1 MGFKSGSPLSQ
12 PRGAVR
18 KAAPIAT
25 ERSRAIAPD
34 SLAPGGLLLEI
45 GERRHTAVGREMVDD
60 LRQRGREL
68 VQELLLAHA
77 GPLRKLVEHVGPE
90 RRAELARLDRLIGS
104 VADPGIDLGGHSAR
118 GELADEIIEPE

>member
-1 MGFKSGSPLSQ
+1 MGFKSGSPLGQ
-12 PRGAVR
+12 PQGAVR

-25 ERSRAIAPD
+25 ERSRAIAPG

-77 GPLRKLVEHVGPE
+77 GLLRELVEDVGAE
-90 RRAELARLDRLIGS
+90 RRAEVTGLNRLIGS
-104 VADPGIDLGGHSAR
+104 LCDPGIDLG
-118 GELADEIIEPE
+118 